1 MNIFEER
8 YKRQRIMPY
17 FNDQKQ
23 NAIHNSC
30 IGVVGCGGLGSLN
43 ILYLASL
50 GIGNLILID
59 DDKVSLSNLN
69 RQIIHDESNIGQFK
83 VDSAYHRVKELNST
97 INMKVYRERLTYN
110 NCREVLKECDIIVDA
125 VDNINTR
132 KLLDDYTY
140 KYNIPIVFAAVEGF
154 HGFIY
159 PKPSNQFPRY
169 SSIFKYTENEKK
181 EICVYG
187 DGVGIVSSIQCNEV
201 IKLIGNTNNITNI
214 ICIDML
220 SDSFGITRLEV

>member
-50 GIGNLILID
+50 GIG
-59 DDKVSLSNLN
+59 
-69 RQIIHDESNIGQFK
+69 QFK

-110 NCREVLKECDIIVDA
+110 NCRDVLKECDIIVDA

-132 KLLDDYTY
+132 KLLDDYTC

-181 EICVYG
+181 EIGVYG
-187 DGVGIVSSIQCNEV
+187 AGVGIVSSIQCNEV